1 MANTTMRGG
10 WQCSKA
16 MQLMFVRGL
25 EHALSTLDN
34 ASLKECTRIGLQDD
48 MTFVGSAARLNGAW
62 DELEATP
69 CKSWPLAPELQGQGV
84 CSLGTNSSKTGHI
97 LMPSEVSA

>member
-1 MANTTMRGG
+1 
-10 WQCSKA
+10 
-16 MQLMFVRGL
+16 MFVLGL
-25 EHALSTLDN
+25 EHALSRLEN

-69 CKSWPLAPELQGQGV
+69 GKSWPFGSGAARAGCVL
-84 CSLGTNSSKTGHI
+84 LGTNSSKTGHF
-97 LMPSEVSA
+97 PTTSEVYA

>member
-1 MANTTMRGG
+1 
-10 WQCSKA
+10 
-16 MQLMFVRGL
+16 MFVLGL
-25 EHALSTLDN
+25 EHALSRLDN

-69 CKSWPLAPELQGQGV
+69 GKSWPVAPELQVQGV
-84 CSLGTNSSKTGHI
+84 CSWVRTVRRPGHFP
-97 LMPSEVSA
+97 MPSEVYA